1 MTKEEFFRG
10 SDPNDLETQRLLE
23 DSWNNRINIDE
34 IGKGLLSKNEDPFED
49 IRTTKTFEEISNEI
63 ALRMPF
69 GKESVFYR
77 PKENSLRAFLNNK
90 GNYLNAKKYFPDID
104 LEKIS
109 ITEYSKSFNNI
120 KYA

>member
-1 MTKEEFFRG
+1 MAKEEFFRG

-34 IGKGLLSKNEDPFED
+34 IGKGLLSKSEDPFEG

-77 PKENSLRAFLNNK
+77 ELREILTGQIPKL
-90 GNYLNAKKYFPDID
+90 
-104 LEKIS
+104 
-109 ITEYSKSFNNI
+109 
-120 KYA
+120 